1 VRWRGGPYE
10 RTGPT
15 SALPPPID
23 ETDRMSDTQSR
34 DATPHEHGTSGAAP
48 GGHRHGRDAS
58 ATRLVL
64 AVVFNVLI
72 TVAEFVAGFV
82 AGSLALLADA
92 AHNLNDTASMGIAL
106 AARKISTRAADRRR
120 TFGYERAE
128 LIGAFIN
135 LTTLVLIA
143 LYLLVEAIRRF
154 FEPRSIDGTLM
165 IIVGAITLAANV
177 ATALVLYKPSK
188 DSLNIRSAFVHIV
201 ADALGSVAVI
211 VGGWVI
217 MRYNWTMIDPML
229 TIAIAVYILV
239 QSYGLLRETIS
250 ILMESAPR
258 DFPLAEMIRS
268 IERVEHVQDV
278 HHVHVW
284 RLSEHETALEAH
296 VVVEGISELRALDA
310 LKADLK
316 QHLRDAFGIGHATLE
331 IEHEAC
337 TDPPSCTHLAPSALH
352 AHEGASS
359 GSGSAEGRRG

>member
-1 VRWRGGPYE
+1 
-10 RTGPT
+10 
-15 SALPPPID
+15 
-23 ETDRMSDTQSR
+23 MSDTHSH
-34 DATPHEHGTSGAAP
+34 DDTPEPAPEHSPSGAGP
-48 GGHRHGRDAS
+48 HGGHRHGRDAS
-58 ATRLVL
+58 TTRLVL
-64 AVVFNVLI
+64 AVVFNFLI

-143 LYLLVEAIRRF
+143 LYLLVEAVRRF
-154 FEPRSIDGTLM
+154 FEPQSIDGTLM
-165 IIVGAITLAANV
+165 LIVGAITLGANV
-177 ATALVLYKPSK
+177 ATAFVLYKPSK
-188 DSLNIRSAFVHIV
+188 GSLNIRSAFVHIV

-217 MRYNWTMIDPML
+217 MQYNWTVVDPIL

-250 ILMESAPR
+250 ILMESAPK

-310 LKADLK
+310 LKADIK

-331 IEHEAC
+331 VEHEAC
-337 TDPPSCTHLAPSALH
+337 TDPPTRTDSAPSAVH
-352 AHEGASS
+352 AHEGAPS
-359 GSGSAEGRRG
+359 GSGVGQRGRR